1 MYANMLNE
9 LILCSIQQLDTLS
22 SIDYMI
28 TIHSTVP
35 LTTFMKYLIVLLVV
49 FEQADSY
56 EVYMTPCLSYNDT
69 IKLKTQTDLNK

>member
-1 MYANMLNE
+1 MYADMLNG

-28 TIHSTVP
+28 TIHSKVP
-35 LTTFMKYLIVLLVV
+35 LTTLNFMKYLITLLVA

-56 EVYMTPCLSYNDT
+56 EVCMTPCLS
-69 IKLKTQTDLNK
+69 